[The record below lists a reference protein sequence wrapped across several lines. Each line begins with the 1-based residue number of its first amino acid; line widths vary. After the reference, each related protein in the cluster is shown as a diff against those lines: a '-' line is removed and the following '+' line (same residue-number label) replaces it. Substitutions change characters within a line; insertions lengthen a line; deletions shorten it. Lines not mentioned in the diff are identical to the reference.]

1 MGRKGGRRSQG
12 ALLFGM
18 DRRHFNGLAATG
30 LMGLNL
36 RPQAWFDF
44 LSDQNL
50 EVDGPRLNQRM
61 RRLESFGANAA
72 GGIDRVAFSD
82 ANIEALDWMAGLLV
96 ESGFSPSIDFAGN
109 LIARKPGSSPELPS
123 IMLGS
128 HIDSVPGGGNYDG
141 QVGSMGALEV
151 AATLADAAYTT
162 RHPLEISIFSNE
174 EGGKTG
180 SRALAGEVETFE
192 LDIVTASGFTI
203 ADGIQRLGGN
213 PDRLEELRRR
223 DGSVEAFLELH
234 IEQGAVLDADE
245 IDIGVVEGIVGI
257 MRWTVIV
264 DGSTNHAGTTP
275 MDRRADAMGGAAR
288 FIDLVHTTARR
299 MPGRQ
304 VATVGRLEA
313 EPGAPNVIPG
323 RVTMTLEIRDL
334 SMAGIERVFNEIS
347 GNSVRITEETGT
359 RFSFQ
364 RFYTSRAAPTA
375 LWIREIIETSAQGL
389 SLSTHRMP
397 SGAGHDAQSIALFA
411 PVGMIFVPSVA
422 GVSHAPD
429 EHTIPQDIVNGA
441 NVLLQTLLELDE
453 RQR

>member
-275 MDRRADAMGGAAR
+275 MDRRSDAMVGAAR

-304 VATVGRLEA
+304 VATVGRIEA

-389 SLSTHRMP
+389 GLSTHRMP

-453 RQR
+453 R

>member
-61 RRLESFGANAA
+61 HRLESFGANAA

-82 ANIEALDWMAGLLV
+82 ANIEALDWIAGLLV

-275 MDRRADAMGGAAR
+275 MDRRADAMVGAAR

-323 RVTMTLEIRDL
+323 RVTMTLEIRGL

-389 SLSTHRMP
+389 GLSTHRMP

>member
-18 DRRHFNGLAATG
+18 DRRHFNGLATTG
-30 LMGLNL
+30 LLGLNL

-275 MDRRADAMGGAAR
+275 MDRRADAMVGAAR
-288 FIDLVHTTARR
+288 LIDLVHTTARR

-389 SLSTHRMP
+389 GLSTHRMP

>member
-82 ANIEALDWMAGLLV
+82 ANIEALDWIAGLLV

-275 MDRRADAMGGAAR
+275 MDRRSD
-288 FIDLVHTTARR
+288 
-299 MPGRQ
+299 
-304 VATVGRLEA
+304 ATVSYTHL
-313 EPGAPNVIPG
+313 
-323 RVTMTLEIRDL
+323 TL
-334 SMAGIERVFNEIS
+334 
-347 GNSVRITEETGT
+347 
-359 RFSFQ
+359 
-364 RFYTSRAAPTA
+364 PTKA
-375 LWIREIIETSAQGL
+375 
-389 SLSTHRMP
+389 
-397 SGAGHDAQSIALFA
+397 
-411 PVGMIFVPSVA
+411 
-422 GVSHAPD
+422 
-429 EHTIPQDIVNGA
+429 
-441 NVLLQTLLELDE
+441 
-453 RQR
+453 

>member
-18 DRRHFNGLAATG
+18 DRRHFNGLATTG
-30 LMGLNL
+30 LLGLNL

-192 LDIVTASGFTI
+192 LDILTASGFTI
-203 ADGIQRLGGN
+203 ADGIRRLGGN

-275 MDRRADAMGGAAR
+275 MDRRADAMVGAAR

-389 SLSTHRMP
+389 GLSTHRMP

-453 RQR
+453 R

>member
-334 SMAGIERVFNEIS
+334 SMAGIERVFDEIS

-389 SLSTHRMP
+389 GLSTHRMP

>member
-18 DRRHFNGLAATG
+18 DRRHFNGLAAMG

-82 ANIEALDWMAGLLV
+82 ANIEALDWIAGLLV

-275 MDRRADAMGGAAR
+275 MDRRSDAMVGAAR

-389 SLSTHRMP
+389 GLSTHRMP

>member
-82 ANIEALDWMAGLLV
+82 ANIEALDWIAGLLV

-151 AATLADAAYTT
+151 AATLSDAAYTT

-180 SRALAGEVETFE
+180 SRALAGEVEAFE

-275 MDRRADAMGGAAR
+275 MDRRSDAMVGAAR

-375 LWIREIIETSAQGL
+375 MWIREIIETSAQGL

-422 GVSHAPD
+422 GISHAPD
-429 EHTIPQDIVNGA
+429 EHTTPQDVINGA
-441 NVLLQTLLELDE
+441 NVLLQTLLELD
-453 RQR
+453 QR

>member
-275 MDRRADAMGGAAR
+275 MDRRSDAMVGAAR

-334 SMAGIERVFNEIS
+334 SMGGIERVFNEIS

-389 SLSTHRMP
+389 GLSTHRMP

-422 GVSHAPD
+422 GVSHAPA

>member
-234 IEQGAVLDADE
+234 IEQGAVLDADA

-275 MDRRADAMGGAAR
+275 MDRRSDAMVGAAR

-389 SLSTHRMP
+389 GLSTHRMP

-441 NVLLQTLLELDE
+441 NVLLQPLLELDE

>member
-1 MGRKGGRRSQG
+1 MGRKGGRRSPG

-18 DRRHFNGLAATG
+18 DRRHFNGLATTG
-30 LMGLNL
+30 LLGLNL

-151 AATLADAAYTT
+151 AATLAAAAYTT

-275 MDRRADAMGGAAR
+275 MDRRADAMVGAAR
-288 FIDLVHTTARR
+288 LIDLVHTTARR

-334 SMAGIERVFNEIS
+334 SMEGIERVFNEIS

-389 SLSTHRMP
+389 GLSTHRMP

-453 RQR
+453 R

>member
-44 LSDQNL
+44 LYDQNL

-192 LDIVTASGFTI
+192 LDILTASGFTI
-203 ADGIQRLGGN
+203 ADGIRRLGGN

-275 MDRRADAMGGAAR
+275 MDRRADAMVGAAR
-288 FIDLVHTTARR
+288 LIDLVHTTARR

-389 SLSTHRMP
+389 DLSTHRMP

-429 EHTIPQDIVNGA
+429 EHTTPQDVINGA
-441 NVLLQTLLELDE
+441 NVLLQTLLELD
-453 RQR
+453 QR

>member
-1 MGRKGGRRSQG
+1 MARKGGRRSQG

-275 MDRRADAMGGAAR
+275 MDRRADAMVGAAR
-288 FIDLVHTTARR
+288 LIDLVHTTARR

-389 SLSTHRMP
+389 GLSTHRMP

>member
-44 LSDQNL
+44 LYDQNL

-275 MDRRADAMGGAAR
+275 MDRRSDAMVGAAR

-389 SLSTHRMP
+389 GLSTHRMP

-453 RQR
+453 R

>member
-82 ANIEALDWMAGLLV
+82 ANIEALDWIAGLLV

-275 MDRRADAMGGAAR
+275 MDRRADAMVGAAR

-304 VATVGRLEA
+304 VATVGRLED

-334 SMAGIERVFNEIS
+334 SMAGIERVFDEIS

-389 SLSTHRMP
+389 GLSTHRMP

>member
-203 ADGIQRLGGN
+203 ADGIQRLGGK

-275 MDRRADAMGGAAR
+275 MDRRADAMVGAAR

-334 SMAGIERVFNEIS
+334 SMEGIERVFNEIS

-389 SLSTHRMP
+389 GLSTHRMP

>member
-82 ANIEALDWMAGLLV
+82 ANIEALDWIAGLLV

-180 SRALAGEVETFE
+180 SRALAGEVEAFE

-275 MDRRADAMGGAAR
+275 MDRRSDAMVGAAR

-375 LWIREIIETSAQGL
+375 MWIREIIETSAQGL

-422 GVSHAPD
+422 GISHAPD
-429 EHTIPQDIVNGA
+429 EHTTPQDVINGA
-441 NVLLQTLLELDE
+441 NVLLQTLLELD
-453 RQR
+453 QR

>member
-109 LIARKPGSSPELPS
+109 LIAQKPGSSPELPS

-275 MDRRADAMGGAAR
+275 MDRRSDAMVGAAR

-389 SLSTHRMP
+389 GLSTHRMP

>member
-275 MDRRADAMGGAAR
+275 MDRRADAMVGAAR

-389 SLSTHRMP
+389 GLSTHRMP

-441 NVLLQTLLELDE
+441 NVLLQTLLELDD

>member
-264 DGSTNHAGTTP
+264 EGSTNPAGTTP
-275 MDRRADAMGGAAR
+275 MDRRSDAMVGAAR

-389 SLSTHRMP
+389 GLSTHRMP

-429 EHTIPQDIVNGA
+429 EHTTPQDVINGA
-441 NVLLQTLLELDE
+441 NVLLQTLLELD
-453 RQR
+453 QR

>member
-82 ANIEALDWMAGLLV
+82 ANIEALDWIAGLLV

-162 RHPLEISIFSNE
+162 RYPLEISIFSNE

-234 IEQGAVLDADE
+234 IEQGAVLEADE

-275 MDRRADAMGGAAR
+275 MDRRSDAMVGAAR

-375 LWIREIIETSAQGL
+375 MWIREIIETSAQGL

-422 GVSHAPD
+422 GISHAPD
-429 EHTIPQDIVNGA
+429 EHTTPQDVINGA
-441 NVLLQTLLELDE
+441 NVLLQTLLELD
-453 RQR
+453 QR

>member
-275 MDRRADAMGGAAR
+275 MDRRADAMVGAAR

-334 SMAGIERVFNEIS
+334 SMEGIERVFNEIS

-389 SLSTHRMP
+389 GLSTHRMP
-397 SGAGHDAQSIALFA
+397 SGAGHDAQSLALFA

>member
-50 EVDGPRLNQRM
+50 EVDSPRLNQRM

-82 ANIEALDWMAGLLV
+82 ANIEALDWIAGLLV

-245 IDIGVVEGIVGI
+245 IDIGVVEGSVGI

-275 MDRRADAMGGAAR
+275 MDRRSDAMVGAAR

-323 RVTMTLEIRDL
+323 RVTMPLEIRDL
-334 SMAGIERVFNEIS
+334 SMAGIARVFNEIS
-347 GNSVRITEETGT
+347 GNSVRITEETAT

-364 RFYTSRAAPTA
+364 RFYTSRAPPTA

-422 GVSHAPD
+422 GISHAPD
-429 EHTIPQDIVNGA
+429 EHTTPQDVINGA
-441 NVLLQTLLELDE
+441 NVLLQTLLELD
-453 RQR
+453 QR

>member
-264 DGSTNHAGTTP
+264 DGSTHHAGTTP
-275 MDRRADAMGGAAR
+275 MDRRSDAMVGAAR

-334 SMAGIERVFNEIS
+334 SMAGIERVFNAIS

-389 SLSTHRMP
+389 GLSTHRMP